1 MECISLVPDVFP
13 FLNNFSQPIW
23 GYAGEIQNTPFM
35 KHSSAIYK
43 NHPVELAISQINL
56 LVNQPSW
63 QTVSQDSF
71 LITLLVNKWSASLS
85 NRQSRQLCNNSA
97 GQQVIN

>member
-1 MECISLVPDVFP
+1 MRLCRRDSKYTLYEIT
-13 FLNNFSQPIW
+13 
-23 GYAGEIQNTPFM
+23 YA
-35 KHSSAIYK
+35 KHSSAIYE
-43 NHPVELAISQINL
+43 NHIVELAISQSNL

-71 LITLLVNKWSASLS
+71 LIILLVNKWSASVS

-97 GQQVIN
+97 GQQMIN